1 MPIRPLVPQ
10 ARFSGAHAPA
20 AGWRR
25 ALDKAR
31 GGEAEGKGRSQ
42 EERRLATRELRRGG
56 HQLLEVLF
64 AQHVREL
71 LDLTCCCV
79 DVFGYRRLILL
90 AHLAACV
97 VQGRRH
103 SIEGAGHALLLRAE
117 LRRRLLASRIDEL
130 HGLVLRLANDLGPL
144 TAQTGATA
152 HAGAAAG
159 PL

>member
-1 MPIRPLVPQ
+1 M
-10 ARFSGAHAPA
+10 PA

-25 ALDKAR
+25 ALDEAR
-31 GGEAEGKGRSQ
+31 RGEAKGKGRSQ

-64 AQHVREL
+64 AQHIREL
-71 LDLTCCCV
+71 LDLTRGRV
-79 DVFGYRRLILL
+79 DVFGYRRLVLL
-90 AHLAACV
+90 AHLATRV
-97 VQGRRH
+97 VEGRRH
-103 SIEGAGHALLLRAE
+103 GIEGAGHTLLLRAD

-130 HGLVLRLANDLGPL
+130 HGLILRLANDLGSL

-152 HAGAAAG
+152 RTGAAAG